1 MNVFDVNTHDDIR
14 LRSVSQNTKVRRK
27 KSVEEIYKTL
37 KPKAKEYR
45 EPTDIPGL

>member
-27 KSVEEIYKTL
+27 KSVEEILGVK
-37 KPKAKEYR
+37 KDYR
-45 EPTDIPGL
+45 FGFMI